1 MTLRTR
7 LGVVAALVLVVLLA
21 VGVLLPRIVR
31 SSLIDQV
38 DHQLDA
44 AIPIALELSR
54 DLGTSAADRRPPAA
68 TRLSELYVAR
78 VPSGP
83 RQLVV
88 APASLSGREPK
99 VPATSF
105 DFRTAPKPTTVGS
118 VNGSGSWRAVLRRL
132 PDGSSLVIALSLDPV
147 AATIQKLLVAME
159 LAAVA
164 VVLAMVA
171 GGWWLLRLGLR
182 PIAEVTGVADAIAS
196 GDRSRRVTQGESR
209 TETGRLARA
218 FNVMLDE
225 QQASEE
231 KLRRFVAD
239 ASHELRTPVAAI
251 GGFTDLWRQGAIHET
266 QLGDVMRRIG
276 QEATR
281 MRGLV
286 EDLLLLAR
294 LDEGRPLAREPVD
307 LAMLASD
314 AVLDASAT
322 HPSRNVTVEV
332 SEPIVV
338 LGDEARLRQ
347 VVANLVANAL
357 VHTELPAKVTVRA
370 ERQGDL
376 AVLSVVDDGTGMN
389 AEDASHAFDRFW
401 RGDPAR
407 ARTGTGL
414 GLAITRSI
422 AEAHGGHASLES
434 GLGTGT
440 TVRVVVPLSSEP
452 LVAGLAEGTGNWSA

>member
-7 LGVVAALVLVVLLA
+7 LGVVAGLVLVVLLA

-38 DHQLDA
+38 DHQLGA
-44 AIPIALELSR
+44 AVPIAVDLSQNV
-54 DLGTSAADRRPPAA
+54 GPSAANRRPPAA

-78 VPSGP
+78 VSSGS
-83 RQLVV
+83 RELVV

-99 VPATSF
+99 IPATSF
-105 DFRTAPKPTTVGS
+105 DIRTTPKPTTVAS
-118 VNGSGSWRAVLRRL
+118 VSGSGSWRAVRRSL
-132 PDGSSLVIALSLDPV
+132 PNGSSLVIALSLDPV
-147 AATIQKLLVAME
+147 AATIHKLLFAMQ

-164 VVLAMVA
+164 VLLAMVA

-182 PIAEVTGVADAIAS
+182 PIAEVTDVADAITS
-196 GDRSRRVTQGESR
+196 GDRSRRVSEAGSR
-209 TETGRLARA
+209 TEAGHLARA
-218 FNVMLDE
+218 FNLMLDE
-225 QQASEE
+225 QQTSEE
-231 KLRRFVAD
+231 TLRRFVAD

-251 GGFTDLWRQGAIHET
+251 GGFTDLWRLGAIDEA

-294 LDEGRPLAREPVD
+294 LDEGRPLVREPVE
-307 LAMLASD
+307 LASLAAD

-322 HPSRNVTVEV
+322 HPSRKVTVAA
-332 SEPIVV
+332 SGPILV

-347 VVANLVANAL
+347 VIANLVTNAL
-357 VHTELPAKVTVRA
+357 VHSEPPARVTVRA
-370 ERQGDL
+370 ERRGDL
-376 AVLSVVDDGTGMN
+376 AVLSVIDEGAGMN
-389 AEDASHAFDRFW
+389 AEDASRAFDRFW
-401 RGDPAR
+401 RGDAAR

-414 GLAITRSI
+414 GLAITHSI
-422 AEAHGGHASLES
+422 VEAHGGRVEIDSRP
-434 GLGTGT
+434 GTGT
-440 TVRVVVPLSSEP
+440 TVRVLLPSRSS
-452 LVAGLAEGTGNWSA
+452 S

>member
-7 LGVVAALVLVVLLA
+7 LGVVAGLVLAVLLA

-44 AIPIALELSR
+44 AVPIALQLTQN
-54 DLGTSAADRRPPAA
+54 LGTSAANPHPPAA

-78 VPSGP
+78 VSSGS

-88 APASLSGREPK
+88 APASLSGREPQ

-118 VNGSGSWRAVLRRL
+118 VKGSGSWRAVRRSL

-147 AATIQKLLVAME
+147 ATTIQKLTFAMQI
-159 LAAVA
+159 AGVA
-164 VVLAMVA
+164 VLLATVA

-182 PIAEVTGVADAIAS
+182 PIAEVTDAADAIAS
-196 GDRSRRVTQGESR
+196 GDRSRRVSEGASR

-225 QQASEE
+225 QQAGEE
-231 KLRRFVAD
+231 TLRRFVAD

-251 GGFTDLWRQGAIHET
+251 GGFTDLWRQGAIDET

-307 LAMLASD
+307 LATLASD

-347 VVANLVANAL
+347 VIANLVTNAL
-357 VHTELPAKVTVRA
+357 VHTEASAKVTVRA
-370 ERQGDL
+370 ERTDDL
-376 AVLSVVDDGTGMN
+376 AVLSVTDEGAGMN

-401 RGDPAR
+401 RGNLAR

-414 GLAITRSI
+414 GLAIAHSI
-422 AEAHGGHASLES
+422 IEAHDGRATIDSRP
-434 GLGTGT
+434 GTGT
-440 TVRVVVPLSSEP
+440 TVRVVLPLLTS
-452 LVAGLAEGTGNWSA
+452 